1 MQNTFTDTLTGTW
14 IAAAGIIVSILAHF
28 NIVVGQ
34 DSVVAV
40 IAGAVA
46 LYGIIHQLFVSGT
59 ATGSLK

>member
-1 MQNTFTDTLTGTW
+1 MTDTLSGTW
-14 IAAAGIIVSILAHF
+14 LALAGVIVSVLAHY

-40 IAGAVA
+40 IAGIVA
-46 LYGIIHQLFVSGT
+46 LYGVIHQLTVSKL